1 MKCHTVVALL
11 LVLGTITPATGQ
23 TPYPAVLYNG
33 ASATQEQR
41 LLAMTLAG
49 IVNRDSARLYLL
61 NVYET
66 WSYSLTDERWR
77 DLYRSRGQVVFD
89 STKNILTLIDR
100 FRSFLNGAITYDP
113 AQYFSNF
120 TGQSFC
126 WQGEQAAVIGALTNR
141 LPVSASLAPALGLQ
155 IADSVLVT
163 DAFDGDSA
171 IWVPG
176 RIELSTLPWNN
187 TALNAEQRYLTIL
200 DWGVQNLLP
209 RCNPKKFYI
218 RELTD
223 FTTQKRMYQV
233 NLAGT
238 ADLDLNSM
246 PVARAGILERVLTY
260 LHERN
265 PSSIFHIYGWI
276 RPEPMA
282 QWFAFFG
289 ASFHETLLGN
299 LSWHAAFPVAPRAF
313 LRPAAIAP
321 DTASLRDKYYVLF
334 VGSEGDASNWHMGF
348 QSGAWLSPSRGS
360 VPIGWGWNL
369 HLFQE
374 CPFVAAYYYDT
385 ATPND
390 GFLSVTSPL
399 GYAYP
404 DLWQNDVWQGA
415 IDSTKQLMQ
424 KFGVRDVYG
433 YKHYAGAGT
442 MVYRGKTISNSFN
455 FSRYGQFQA
464 AAQTNLTILFD
475 PLAPSQTPFTTHGPL
490 MFNHEND
497 GSFYGEA
504 LDLNVMAARIIAN
517 LKKQTRP
524 GFLLAGYQ
532 RFRQDDFANRSD
544 PGSADISVPRLAQ
557 LVQLLAAD
565 PVVGQY
571 VEAVTPELFSGL
583 MRKKFGLLHAETPG
597 DLPSTSALRQNFPN
611 PFNPATIIQFRLPTA
626 GRARLVVYDQL
637 GREVARLVDGF
648 LPAGIHSAEFAG
660 NNLAAGVYAYR
671 LEYAGTSEV
680 KRMILMK

>member
-1 MKCHTVVALL
+1 MPVSA
-11 LVLGTITPATGQ
+11 Q
-23 TPYPAVLYNG
+23 TPYQAVLYNG
-33 ASATQEQR
+33 ASASQEQR

-89 STKNILTLIDR
+89 STRNILALVDR
-100 FRSFLNGAITYDP
+100 FRSFVNGAITYDP
-113 AQYFSNF
+113 AQYFGNF
-120 TGQSFC
+120 TGQSFP
-126 WQGEQAAVIGALTNR
+126 WQGEQAAVIGALTDR

-171 IWVPG
+171 IMVPG
-176 RIELSTLPWNN
+176 RLESPTLPWNN
-187 TALNAEQRYLTIL
+187 TALTAEQRYLKIL
-200 DWGVQNLLP
+200 DWGVQSLLP

-218 RELTD
+218 REFTD
-223 FTTQKRMYQV
+223 FTAQKRMYQV

-238 ADLDLNSM
+238 DDLDLNSM
-246 PVARAGILERVLTY
+246 PVPRADILERALTF
-260 LHERN
+260 LHGRN

-276 RPEPMA
+276 RPEPMT

-289 ASFHETLLGN
+289 SSFHETLLGN
-299 LSWHAAFPVAPRAF
+299 LSWHAAFPVAPRSY
-313 LRPAAIAP
+313 LRPSAITP
-321 DTASLRDKYYVLF
+321 DTAALRDKYYILF
-334 VGSEGDASNWHMGF
+334 VGSEGDASNWHMSF
-348 QSGAWLSPSRGS
+348 QSGAWLSPARGT

-374 CPFVAAYYYDT
+374 CPFVAGYYYDT

-415 IDSTKQLMQ
+415 IDSTRQLMQ
-424 KFGVRDVYG
+424 RFGIREVYG

-455 FSRYGQFQA
+455 FSRYGQFQTA
-464 AAQTNLTILFD
+464 VQANLTIVYD
-475 PLAPSQTPFTTHGPL
+475 PLVPSQTPFTTYGPP
-490 MFNHEND
+490 MFNHVGD
-497 GSFYGEA
+497 GSFYGDA
-504 LDLNVMAARIIAN
+504 SDLNVMAARIIAN
-517 LKKQTRP
+517 LKKQARP

-532 RFRQDDFANRSD
+532 RFRQDDFAGRSD
-544 PGSADISVPRLAQ
+544 PSSVDITVPRLAQ
-557 LVQLLAAD
+557 LVQLIAAD
-565 PVVGQY
+565 PVVGPY
-571 VEAVTPELFSGL
+571 VEVVTPELFSGL
-583 MRKKFGLLHAETPG
+583 MRRKLGLLHAEAPG
-597 DLPSTSALRQNFPN
+597 EPPLASALQQNYPN
-611 PFNPATIIQFRLPTA
+611 PFNPSTVIQFRMPAA
-626 GRARLVVYDQL
+626 GRARLLVYDQL
-637 GREVARLVDGF
+637 GRLVAKPVDGN
-648 LPAGIHSAEFAG
+648 LPAGLQSVEFSG
-660 NNLAAGVYAYR
+660 NALAAGVYIYR
-671 LEYAGTSEV
+671 LEHAGGSEV
-680 KRMILMK
+680 KRMILLR